1 MKYIVLEYASERA
14 VVGELPREIEQK
26 VIDAISDVTNAVK
39 DANQVVEEYLTEKLN
54 TSADQISF
62 IFGDNVEVE
71 YVDD

>member
-26 VIDAISDVTNAVK
+26 IIDAISDGTNAVK

-62 IFGDNVEVE
+62 IFGYNVEVE